1 MTTQRIDAFIKGMPI
16 LALALLALLVW
27 FVVKRGQVHPIVRSA
42 GLVILIAFIAGI
54 AIRSGPRGIIAFT
67 IFAVAFGIWLGLRGR
82 GGDDRGDDGP
92 DVPDPPD
99 PDPGPGQRAD
109 LPPEVLDPEAFDRA
123 RAELERELPKS
134 G

>member
-1 MTTQRIDAFIKGMPI
+1 MLSSRACRSSRSPCSRSSSGSSSSGGRSIRSCA
-16 LALALLALLVW
+16 A
-27 FVVKRGQVHPIVRSA
+27 QVSC
-42 GLVILIAFIAGI
+42 ILIAFVAGI

-67 IFAVAFGIWLGLRGR
+67 VAAVAFGIWLGLRGR

-123 RAELERELPKS
+123 RAEWERELPKR

>member
-1 MTTQRIDAFIKGMPI
+1 VTTQWIDAFIKGMPI

-42 GLVILIAFIAGI
+42 GLVILIAFVAGI

-67 IFAVAFGIWLGLRGR
+67 VAAVAFGIWLGLRGR

-92 DVPDPPD
+92 DMPDPPD

-123 RAELERELPKS
+123 RAEWERELPKS